1 MKLAAI
7 LSLVLLALVARA
19 DLVPVKGQSDL
30 RVRYAD
36 YKPDDVVV
44 VAVALGVMTRVVLNP
59 DETIVKAE
67 PGFPSNCERAG
78 DEWCI
83 KAEPGTNQIW
93 VNPRSRATKN
103 NLEISTNKRDY
114 SLKFVVMPGQENAPT
129 VYYRVIFRY
138 ALPPV
143 PMKVAAK
150 GAPDMPAAEEAAPDV
165 QSQEFSEPIVRNAN
179 YSKQTAADSEEIA
192 PSVVFDDGR
201 FTYFRYP
208 KNREIPAI
216 FAIGPAGEEIRV
228 NTHSARLSADPE
240 NPKARVTNDYLVV
253 QRLSKK
259 FILRLGSAVVNI
271 LNEEFDANGIE
282 TWNGT
287 TTPNLVR
294 KNKAVEPK

>member
-1 MKLAAI
+1 
-7 LSLVLLALVARA
+7 
-19 DLVPVKGQSDL
+19 
-30 RVRYAD
+30 
-36 YKPDDVVV
+36 
-44 VAVALGVMTRVVLNP
+44 
-59 DETIVKAE
+59 
-67 PGFPSNCERAG
+67 
-78 DEWCI
+78 
-83 KAEPGTNQIW
+83 
-93 VNPRSRATKN
+93 
-103 NLEISTNKRDY
+103 
-114 SLKFVVMPGQENAPT
+114 
-129 VYYRVIFRY
+129 
-138 ALPPV
+138 
-143 PMKVAAK
+143 MKVAAK
-150 GAPDMPAAEEAAPDV
+150 GAPDMPAAEEGAPDI

-216 FAIGPAGEEIRV
+216 FAIGPVGEEIRV
-228 NTHSARLSADPE
+228 NIHSARLSADPE

>member
-1 MKLAAI
+1 MKRAAI
-7 LSLVLLALVARA
+7 FSLSLLALVSRA

-36 YKPDDVVV
+36 YKSDDVVV
-44 VAVALGVMTRVVLNP
+44 VAVALGVMTRVILNP

-67 PGFPSNCERAG
+67 PGFPSNCERLG

-93 VNPRSRATKN
+93 VNPRTRATKN
-103 NLEISTNKRDY
+103 NLEISTTKRDY

-138 ALPPV
+138 ALPPM

-150 GAPDMPAAEEAAPDV
+150 GSSDLSLEEALPDV
-165 QSQEFSEPIVRNAN
+165 QAQEFSEPIVRNAN
-179 YSKQTAADSEEIA
+179 YSKQTAKDSDEIA

-259 FILRLGSAVVNI
+259 FILRLGSAVVNVI
-271 LNEEFDANGIE
+271 NEEFDASGIE

-287 TTPNLVR
+287 TTPYLVR
-294 KNKAVEPK
+294 KHKVVEPK